1 MITSSQKQIIIDHLK
16 PLRPFRIGVF
26 GSYARSENKLDSD
39 LDILISLD
47 YSLKPSLLDLVGIEQ
62 NLTEAFGIQVD
73 LVTEKSLHPYIKPFI
88 DKDLK
93 IIFE

>member
-47 YSLKPSLLDLVGIEQ
+47 YSLKP
-62 NLTEAFGIQVD
+62 
-73 LVTEKSLHPYIKPFI
+73 
-88 DKDLK
+88 
-93 IIFE
+93 